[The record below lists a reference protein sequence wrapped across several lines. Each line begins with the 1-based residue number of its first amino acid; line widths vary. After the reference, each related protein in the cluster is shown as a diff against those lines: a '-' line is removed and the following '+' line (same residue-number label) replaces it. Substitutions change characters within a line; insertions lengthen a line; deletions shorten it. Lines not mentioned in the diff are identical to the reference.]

1 MIASLVDY
9 TEAFQ
14 DPKSGVQMQERL
26 VVNQTQ
32 KVFTGW
38 PHYNSSTYHFVMNSW
53 NRINF
58 IGSDAIQW
66 LVDNVLG
73 LSSVEA
79 AQVPLILIL
88 I

>member
-1 MIASLVDY
+1 
-9 TEAFQ
+9 
-14 DPKSGVQMQERL
+14 MQERL

-38 PHYNSSTYHFVMNSW
+38 PHYDNSTYHFVMNSW